1 MKRILINAANLHNGG
16 GVQVATSFIM
26 ELSGMV
32 ERFPDFNFMVYAS
45 TEVDANLASSG
56 FDKDSVS
63 RYAVFDVYGIQT
75 LKPSLA
81 RRFEGF
87 DLVFTIFG
95 PFYRLTKLPNHV
107 VGFAQPWIIYPENEI
122 SRSLSLGNRLRTKLK
137 FWLQWVFFRR
147 EARLV
152 VELGHVKNRLV
163 ELKRFPADSISVVSN
178 CVSAVYFDQSRW
190 AQLHGLDEGKDGIV
204 RLGFVSRDYPHKN
217 IDVLLEI
224 AKVLK
229 RISSLDYRLYV
240 TLTDAEWQAR
250 SDEFRSTI
258 VNVGPISVA
267 QCPTFYSA
275 VDAVV
280 FPSLLECF
288 SATPLEA
295 MVMERPLFASDRGF
309 VRDCCGEHAMYF
321 DPLDAEEAAK
331 KIDNWFSRL
340 QDEERRLHVEGARK
354 HVLSLPGSRKRAENY
369 LHILSEMFN
378 K

>member
-1 MKRILINAANLHNGG
+1 MKRILINASNLHVGG
-16 GVQVATSFIM
+16 SVQVATSFIM
-26 ELSGMV
+26 ELSGV
-32 ERFPDFNFMVYAS
+32 IESFPDFNFIVYAS

-56 FDKDSVS
+56 FDRKSVG
-63 RYAVFDVYGIQT
+63 RYAVLDVYGIKT
-75 LKPSLA
+75 LKPGTA
-81 RRFEGF
+81 KRFEGF

-95 PFYRLTKLPNHV
+95 PLYRLFKLPNHV

-122 SRSLSLGNRLRTKLK
+122 SRSLSLSNRFRSKLK
-137 FWLQWVFFRR
+137 FWLQWAFFRR

-152 VELGHVKNRLV
+152 VELGHVKSRLV
-163 ELKRFPADSISVVSN
+163 ELKRFPADRISVVSN

-190 AQLHGLDEGKDGIV
+190 APLHGLDEVDDGIV

-217 IDVLLEI
+217 INVLLEI

-229 RISSLDYRLYV
+229 RISSLNYRFYV

-250 SDEFRSTI
+250 SDEFRATI
-258 VNVGPISVA
+258 VNLGPISVA

-295 MVMERPLFASDRGF
+295 MAMERPLFASDRGF
-309 VRDCCGEHAMYF
+309 VRDCCGEHATYF
-321 DPLDAEEAAK
+321 DPLNAEEAAE
-331 KIDNWFSRL
+331 KINDWFCRM
-340 QDEERRLHVEGARK
+340 QDKERRLRVEAARK
-354 HVLSLPGSRKRAENY
+354 HVLSLPSSKKRAESY
-369 LHILSEMFN
+369 LQILSEML
-378 K
+378 KE